1 MKQYNKSEA
10 LELKDSSQVPSSF
23 VGAMRIIFFLLCVF
37 VHPEK
42 SVQIT
47 SLDTSTKVLLK
58 NNFEIYITWNKNRK
72 KGMEEKRK
80 RSKELQVEQK

>member
-10 LELKDSSQVPSSF
+10 LELEDSSQVPSSF
-23 VGAMRIIFFLLCVF
+23 VGAMRIIFFILCVF

-72 KGMEEKRK
+72 KEKKLIIIKKIKNFR
-80 RSKELQVEQK
+80 

>member
-10 LELKDSSQVPSSF
+10 LELEDSSQVPSSF
-23 VGAMRIIFFLLCVF
+23 VGAMRIIFFILCVF

-47 SLDTSTKVLLK
+47 SLDTSTKVLLN

-72 KGMEEKRK
+72 KEKKLIIIKKIKNFR
-80 RSKELQVEQK
+80 

>member
-1 MKQYNKSEA
+1 MQCSFMKQYNKSEA
-10 LELKDSSQVPSSF
+10 LELEDSSQVPSSF
-23 VGAMRIIFFLLCVF
+23 VGAMRIIFFILCVF
-37 VHPEK
+37 VHLEK

-72 KGMEEKRK
+72 KRK
-80 RSKELQVEQK
+80 KK